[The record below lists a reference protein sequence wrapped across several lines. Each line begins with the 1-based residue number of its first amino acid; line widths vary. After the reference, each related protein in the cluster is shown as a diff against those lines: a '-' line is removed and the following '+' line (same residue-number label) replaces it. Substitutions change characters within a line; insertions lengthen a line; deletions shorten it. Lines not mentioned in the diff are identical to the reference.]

1 VGKSSNLQKHTPV
14 AFLPGH
20 HCGYVAQRKVR
31 LTDSTA
37 MFVVSAKFKIK
48 LTAKPNFQT
57 RQQTLLSL
65 SGGVYTYVAG
75 LP

>member
-1 VGKSSNLQKHTPV
+1 
-14 AFLPGH
+14 
-20 HCGYVAQRKVR
+20 
-31 LTDSTA
+31 